1 MNGKRIKLP
10 GCHFTAVWEFHVR
23 PDKRR
28 AFERAYG
35 PNGDWAKLFRSGE
48 GYIRTELIRDRHV
61 LGRYVSLD
69 FWTSRLAY
77 QKFRTQNLAAYKAID
92 KRCEALTQSEKCI
105 GEFQKTV
112 PAYLLP
118 ANTNWWRPA
127 APENFAIRQATIN
140 DVPAMLALS
149 HEAPSSASWSES
161 LHRDV
166 FNPGAPARIALV
178 NEHGRLLAGF
188 VVARV
193 NAEDCELENVVVSR
207 ATRRRGIGSKLVAA
221 LLQEAR
227 DRGVQRVFLEVRDS
241 NSAARALYEKC
252 GFEINGRR
260 KSYYRDPLE
269 DAALYTRQL

>member
-1 MNGKRIKLP
+1 MK
-10 GCHFTAVWEFHVR
+10 FTAVWEFHVSR
-23 PDKRR
+23 DKRR

-35 PNGDWAKLFRSGE
+35 PNGDWAKLFRRGE

-61 LGRYVSLD
+61 PGRYVTLD

-105 GEFQKTV
+105 GEFQRTV

-118 ANTNWWRPA
+118 ANTNLRPA
-127 APENFAIRQATIN
+127 APKNVAIRRATIN
-140 DVPAMLALS
+140 DVPAMLAVS
-149 HEAPSSASWSES
+149 REAPTSASWGEPSF
-161 LHRDV
+161 RDV
-166 FNPGAPARIALV
+166 FNTGTPARIALLS
-178 NEHGRLLAGF
+178 ERGRVLEGF

-193 NAEDCELENVVVSR
+193 NAEDCELENVVVSL
-207 ATRRRGIGSKLVAA
+207 AVRRKGIGSKLVAA

-227 DRGVQRVFLEVRDS
+227 NLGAARIFLEVRES
-241 NSAARALYEKC
+241 NTPARALYEKC

-260 KSYYRDPLE
+260 KSYYRDPIE
-269 DAALYTRQL
+269 DAVLYTRQL